1 MPKRKKAAEIPRHIV
16 VDGPIGV
23 GKTTFARALA
33 ERLGA
38 RLVLE
43 EVDENP
49 FLAKFYRDRAAFA
62 FQTQLFF
69 LLSRYRQQQS
79 MRQEDLF
86 RRNTVS
92 DYVFQKDR
100 IFAHLNLGADELALY
115 EKIYGLLDPRIPPPD
130 LVVYLQAR
138 TEVLLERIRTRAR
151 DYERPITTAYLEQVS
166 RAYADFFFHW
176 DKSPKLVVNTS
187 DIDIVDNEEDLED
200 LIAAVRRMKKG
211 VQFYNPQSRSA
222 R

>member
-16 VDGPIGV
+16 VEGPIGV

-33 ERLGA
+33 ERFGA
-38 RLVLE
+38 RTLLE
-43 EVDENP
+43 EVEDNP
-49 FLAKFYRDRAAFA
+49 FLTKFYRDRDTYA

-69 LLSRYRQQQS
+69 LLSRFRQQQS
-79 MRQEDLF
+79 MLQEELF

-92 DYVFQKDR
+92 DYLFQKDR
-100 IFAHLNLGADELALY
+100 IFAHLNLKPDELALY
-115 EKIYGLLDPRIPPPD
+115 EKIYGLLDTRIPPPD

-138 TEVLLERIRTRAR
+138 PEVLLDRVRIRAR
-151 DYERPITTAYLEQVS
+151 EWERPITAAYLEQVS
-166 RAYADFFFHW
+166 QAYADFFFRW
-176 DKSPKLVVNTS
+176 DQAPKLVVNTS
-187 DIDIVDNEEDLED
+187 DIDFVEREDDLED

-211 VQFYNPQSRSA
+211 VQFYNPQPRGG

>member
-1 MPKRKKAAEIPRHIV
+1 MSKRKKAADIPRHIV
-16 VDGPIGV
+16 VEGPIGV

-33 ERLGA
+33 QQIGA
-38 RLVLE
+38 RTVLE

-49 FLAKFYRDRAAFA
+49 FLEKFYKDREGCA
-62 FQTQLFF
+62 FQTQIFF

-79 MRQEDLF
+79 MLQEDLF

-92 DYVFQKDR
+92 DYLFQKDR
-100 IFAHLNLGADELALY
+100 IFAHLNLGPDELALY

-138 TEVLLERIRTRAR
+138 PEVLLERVRIRAR

-166 RAYADFFFHW
+166 RAYTDFFFRW
-176 DKSPKLVVNTS
+176 EKSPKLVVNTS
-187 DIDIVDNEEDLED
+187 DIDIVDREDDLED

-211 VQFYNPQSRSA
+211 VQFYNPQPRSG

>member
-16 VDGPIGV
+16 VEGPIGV

-33 ERLGA
+33 ERLDA
-38 RLVLE
+38 RTVLE
-43 EVDENP
+43 EVEENP
-49 FLAKFYRDRAAFA
+49 FLPKFYKDRDAYA

-69 LLSRYRQQQS
+69 LLSRFRQQQS
-79 MRQEDLF
+79 MLQEELF

-92 DYVFQKDR
+92 DYLFQKDR
-100 IFAHLNLGADELALY
+100 IFAHLNLGPDELALY
-115 EKIYGLLDPRIPPPD
+115 EKIYGLLDTRIPTPD

-138 TEVLLERIRTRAR
+138 PEVLLERVRIRAR
-151 DYERPITTAYLEQVS
+151 DWERPITTGYLEQVS
-166 RAYADFFFHW
+166 QAYADFFFRW
-176 DKSPKLVVNTS
+176 EKSPKLVVNTS
-187 DIDIVDNEEDLED
+187 DIDIVEEEEDLED

-211 VQFYNPQSRSA
+211 VQFYNPQSRGG